1 MLTGSMCFC
10 AVAEKILAIVGHC
23 VTSEYL
29 EVCTDK
35 FFCVS
40 GVAQRQEQQRVER
53 ERLVREREGERA
65 REAARID
72 RDRAV
77 DRLVREAARIT
88 REGLSFMRGWG
99 VERFLR
105 VAAGLLRERKAI
117 RLEWE
122 REGGQIGDREAERE
136 REGERLIWDAVRQV
150 MEWERTIR
158 RRVEDWLKRA
168 REMEAEVEREADRR
182 QRDRAAREREEER
195 LGRER
200 EVERV
205 GREREG
211 GREREEERLG
221 REREVERVGRE
232 RVGGR
237 EKEEERLGRERE
249 GGRERVARGRLVYFD
264 CPGHCLPCPASMELA
279 PTPPAPRRSGR
290 ARREPCRYQSVD
302 FRR

>member
-10 AVAEKILAIVGHC
+10 AVAEKRLAIVGHC

-40 GVAQRQEQQRVER
+40 GVEQRQEQGRVER
-53 ERLVREREGERA
+53 ERLVREREEERA
-65 REAARID
+65 REAARIE

-88 REGLSFMRGWG
+88 REGVSFLRGWG
-99 VERFLR
+99 VDRFMS
-105 VAAGLLRERKAI
+105 VAAGLLRQRKAI

-136 REGERLIWDAVRQV
+136 REGERLIWGAVLQV
-150 MEWERTIR
+150 MGWERAVR
-158 RRVEDWLKRA
+158 RRVEEYLQRA

-182 QRDRAAREREEER
+182 KRDRAAREREEER
-195 LGRER
+195 LARER
-200 EVERV
+200 EGERV
-205 GREREG
+205 GREG

-221 REREVERVGRE
+221 
-232 RVGGR
+232 
-237 EKEEERLGRERE
+237 RE

-264 CPGHCLPCPASMELA
+264 CPGHCSPCPASMELA